1 MDPRKNPPSTAPIQA
16 GAGPGGSSPP
26 ESAGS
31 RGDLAHPSAMIR
43 CAIGLVLVVITVV
56 AYWGVWRLDF
66 VYFDDPGYVSQN
78 LFVQRGLT
86 WKNVGWAFTSFAQS
100 NWHPLSWLSHM
111 TDCQFF
117 HLPDA
122 TPNAAEED
130 AAKPGPAG
138 PAGLET
144 LGKSYKPAAGKH
156 HCVNVAFHIFNTLL
170 LFWLLWRMT
179 GATWRSGLVAAL
191 FAVHPLHVESVAWVA
206 ERKDVLSTFLGLLTL
221 HVYVSY
227 VRRPMS
233 AGRTLWA
240 GAASLWVAVVWLVA
254 YYGAITPILYP
265 QSVPSGL
272 PLVPTL
278 WTSAALTLPV
288 LAVYGYLSWRYFL
301 VIAGLA
307 LGLLAKP
314 MLVTLPF
321 VCLLLDY
328 WPLGRVP
335 AIRWPRW
342 TRPEPPPQ
350 RRSGPQV
357 ATRRSRRA
365 RPGNAVPAGRPAAP
379 PQKAA
384 KQPFWTA
391 IGYLVLEKLPL
402 LLLVVASSR
411 VTYYAQRVGGAMA
424 EEGQLPLA
432 ARLENAGRAYWDYIG
447 KMLVPRNLACLYML
461 PTQQDPDMAL
471 AAWLGLAVVTALV
484 LWAAWRG
491 RRYLAFGWLWY
502 LGTLVP
508 VIGLVQVGDQR
519 MADRYT
525 YVPLVGLFLIAAWG
539 AAELIDLAA
548 WGAAKL
554 LDRGKAFHTGL
565 VSVTAVVWLTL
576 VAVCVGVTQHQLQF
590 WRDRKSHLEH
600 AIDVDDRN
608 CKAHNNLGVA
618 LWEWKDEQEKQAR
631 LLQVDPARREEADE
645 CRRKAAEYKEEALE
659 HWRAGA
665 RLQPNDPY
673 TNANLGHIVFEAS
686 QTETDPA
693 QREAKVNE
701 AIKYVRLAILNRP
714 ILPEPHN
721 TLGRILWTQGKL
733 EEAAAEFREALKYAG
748 DLMPARENL
757 TKLLIFQK
765 KWDEAQEQVNVMLS
779 LNPNSA
785 GAWFCQGQI
794 STAQGRKDEA
804 LAAWERAARA
814 DPNNIAVREAAA
826 MACWQQGKWAQ
837 AGPHLRA
844 LLRLDPNPA
853 GVADRFGLIFYQQ
866 KNMEEAA
873 RAWTFMAWSLATSPL
888 DSLRNGAKAVE
899 LGRRAIDLSQGNSAA
914 AMDALAAAYAES
926 QQFADALRVAQQ
938 ALTLAQT
945 AGDAALV
952 QAVQARIAL
961 YQQGRPFRDTWESP

>member
-1 MDPRKNPPSTAPIQA
+1 MDPRKNPPTAAPARA
-16 GAGPGGSSPP
+16 GAGPSGPATP
-26 ESAGS
+26 EAADS
-31 RGDLAHPSAMIR
+31 RRDRARRNALIH
-43 CAIGLVLVVITVV
+43 CAIGLVLVAITVV
-56 AYWGVWRLDF
+56 AYWGVWKLDF

-86 WKNVGWAFTSFAQS
+86 WENVGWAFTSFVQS

-111 TDCQFF
+111 ADCQFF

-130 AAKPGPAG
+130 TAKPG

-144 LGKSYKPAAGKH
+144 LGRSYKPDAGKH
-156 HCVNVAFHIFNTLL
+156 HCVNVAFHIANTLL

-227 VRRPMS
+227 ARRPMS
-233 AGRTLWA
+233 PGRTLWA
-240 GAASLWVAVVWLVA
+240 GASSLWVAVVWLVA
-254 YYGAITPILYP
+254 YYGAIVPILYP
-265 QSVPSGL
+265 QPVPSGL
-272 PLVPTL
+272 PLAPTL
-278 WTSAALTLPV
+278 WVAAALTLPV
-288 LAVYGYLSWRYFL
+288 LAVYGYLSWRYLL

-335 AIRWPRW
+335 AIRWPLG
-342 TRPEPPPQ
+342 TRPEPQPQ

-365 RPGNAVPAGRPAAP
+365 KPGNAVPAGRTAP
-379 PQKAA
+379 PPQEPAR
-384 KQPFWTA
+384 QPFWRA
-391 IGYLVLEKLPL
+391 IGYLALEKLPL
-402 LLLVVASSR
+402 ILLVVASSR
-411 VTYYAQRVGGAMA
+411 ITYYAQRVGGAMA
-424 EEGQLPLA
+424 DDAQLPLA
-432 ARLENAGRAYWDYIG
+432 ARLENAGRAYWAYIG
-447 KMLVPRNLACLYML
+447 KMLVPQDLGFLYML
-461 PTQQDPDMAL
+461 PAQQDPDMAWLTWLCL
-471 AAWLGLAVVTALV
+471 AAATALV
-484 LWAAWRG
+484 LWAAWRWG

-539 AAELIDLAA
+539 TGDLIDIAA
-548 WGAAKL
+548 WGAAKWI
-554 LDRGKAFHTGL
+554 DRGKAFRSGL
-565 VSVTAVVWLTL
+565 VSVTALVWLAL
-576 VAVCVGVTQHQLQF
+576 VAVCVGVTQHQLRF
-590 WRDRKSHLEH
+590 WCDTKTVLEH
-600 AIDVDDRN
+600 AIAVEDRN
-608 CKAHNNLGVA
+608 CKAHNNLAVR

-631 LLQVDPARREEADE
+631 LLQNDPARREEAE
-645 CRRKAAEYKEEALE
+645 EHRRKAAEYKEGALE
-659 HWRAGA
+659 HWRIGVK
-665 RLQPNDPY
+665 LQANDPY
-673 TNANLGHIVFEAS
+673 THANLGHVLFEAS
-686 QTETDPA
+686 QTEADPA
-693 QREAKVNE
+693 RRAALIDE
-701 AIKYVRLAILNRP
+701 AIEHVRLAILNRS

-733 EEAAAEFREALKYAG
+733 EEAAGEFREALKYAG

-757 TKLLIFQK
+757 TKLLVFLK
-765 KWDEAQEQVNVMLS
+765 KWDEAQEQVTVMLS
-779 LNPNSA
+779 LNPNYA

-794 STAQGRKDEA
+794 STARGRKDEA
-804 LAAWERAARA
+804 LAAWEHAARA
-814 DPNNIAVREAAA
+814 DPNNVAVQDAAA
-826 MACWQQGKWAQ
+826 MAYWQQGKRAE
-837 AGPHLRA
+837 AAPHLRA
-844 LLRLDPNPA
+844 LLRLDSDPA
-853 GVADRFGLIFYQQ
+853 GVADRFGMIFYQQ
-866 KNMEEAA
+866 KNLEEAA

-888 DSLRNGAKAVE
+888 DHVRNGAKAVE
-899 LGRRAIDLSQGNSAA
+899 LGRRAVDLSRGGSAA
-914 AMDALAAAYAES
+914 AMDALAAGYAET